1 MFYLQAGKLEEAV
14 AYGRIEFEKVS
25 GVEEFRQVI
34 EVVKH
39 VSILQWAQCSALH
52 HKISYACSMT
62 QDDLINHKAF
72 GICT

>member
-39 VSILQWAQCSALH
+39 VSTWQ
-52 HKISYACSMT
+52 
-62 QDDLINHKAF
+62 
-72 GICT
+72 